1 MPPLMPHTP
10 SSLTRTDRQAHAHQR
25 PAAAP
30 IADSGHDRESFA
42 AFSEVLGHRLGNLLA
57 SIEGHTD
64 LLIPVLEQPEDREN
78 AFRILESVSRMNG
91 ILKDLR
97 HYQDTLDIRPH
108 ILEANRLVRSLMPLM
123 ADSESARLKLSSSL
137 EDGVQVRADERLI
150 RQALLSIMRNAFE
163 ASQTGCLAISLMV
176 DTIVDGQTIRFR
188 VHSPVPIE
196 DETVRR
202 RLFDPFYT
210 TKAANLGL
218 GLTMARRIFRS
229 HGGDVRL
236 TSTEFETG
244 TEFSATLP
252 RVLA

>member
-1 MPPLMPHTP
+1 MPPLMPHTSATP
-10 SSLTRTDRQAHAHQR
+10 PRTDREPNAHPRHVAT
-25 PAAAP
+25 PMV
-30 IADSGHDRESFA
+30 DSGHDRESFA

-97 HYQDTLDIRPH
+97 HYEESLDVRPH
-108 ILEANRLVRSLMPLM
+108 TLEANRLIRSLMPLM
-123 ADSESARLKLSSSL
+123 ADSESERLKLSSSL
-137 EDGVQVRADERLI
+137 GDEILVRADERLI
-150 RQALLSIMRNAFE
+150 RQALLSILRNAFE
-163 ASQTGCLAISLMV
+163 ATRTDRLAISLMV
-176 DTIVDGQTIRFR
+176 DTIDDGQTIRFR
-188 VHSPVPIE
+188 IHSPIPIE

-218 GLTMARRIFRS
+218 GLTMARRIFRA